1 MDEEE
6 YKDVYH
12 SVNSRRCVFEKASL
26 TRRYQCE
33 NHVKINIGEREA
45 AGCSNGSAQEQCK
58 EFLRELR
65 RNSAFVLKMTSI
77 SGNSALPHA
86 KELKV
91 QCGGLNGLYKAVYNE
106 EVSANITNIHG
117 LLDMAMNEYQTIDK
131 LPWQVI
137 IPSVT
142 EFTGRKRRK
151 R

>member
-45 AGCSNGSAQEQCK
+45 AGCSNSDAQKQCH
-58 EFLRELR
+58 EFLCELR
-65 RNSAFVLKMTSI
+65 KKSAFVLKMTSI
-77 SGNSALPHA
+77 SGNTALPHA

-91 QCGGLNGLYKAVYNE
+91 QCGGLNGLYKAVNNE
-106 EVSANITNIHG
+106 EVHASITNIHG
-117 LLDMAMNEYQTIDK
+117 LLNMAVNEHQEITNF
-131 LPWQVI
+131 PWQI
-137 IPSVT
+137 IIQSVT